1 MIVEVYR
8 IRGLFSWN
16 LGERNVFYKTSVR
29 YFRAHVSAGELN
41 GNRTESLEKLGN
53 TKEFEVAITFV
64 LKFRGHLY
72 K

>member
-1 MIVEVYR
+1 MFFTRQVSVIFVHMIQS
-8 IRGLFSWN
+8 FKSD
-16 LGERNVFYKTSVR
+16 
-29 YFRAHVSAGELN
+29 VSAGELN
-41 GNRTESLEKLGN
+41 GNRTEPLEKLGN